1 MRPTTGPNHVGSM
14 AKEVS
19 DPEQIRLPE
28 EERAVGEYS
37 AKASASRLLQ
47 RSLRGF
53 CRARLQ
59 FPQPQSFSEERPV
72 ELKGI
77 VDDLDHI
84 K

>member
-1 MRPTTGPNHVGSM
+1 M

-59 FPQPQSFSEERPV
+59 FP
-72 ELKGI
+72 
-77 VDDLDHI
+77 
-84 K
+84 